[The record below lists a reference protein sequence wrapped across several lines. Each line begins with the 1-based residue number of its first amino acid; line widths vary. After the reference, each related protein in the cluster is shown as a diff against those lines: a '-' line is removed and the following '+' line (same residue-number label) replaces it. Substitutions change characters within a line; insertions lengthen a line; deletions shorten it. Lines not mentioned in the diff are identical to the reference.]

1 MLHSQC
7 VSVSEV
13 ASISALDNC
22 LILISVACEKSASS
36 RTLQCRSFCNHTGIV
51 KFALIVPLKEIRR
64 LKLIELSRIDN
75 LV

>member
-7 VSVSEV
+7 VSTFEV
-13 ASISALDNC
+13 ASISALDSC
-22 LILISVACEKSASS
+22 VIIISVACKKSACSC
-36 RTLQCRSFCNHTGIV
+36 TLQFRSFCNYTGIV
-51 KFALIVPLKEIRR
+51 NFALIVPLKKLRR